1 MWLMYKKIL
10 AEPKSLKLGFWI
22 CEFLILTNQILI
34 VPARAGKFKLKIVII
49 NDLSYFS
56 FCCEYLEDKGQEWL
70 KW

>member
-10 AEPKSLKLGFWI
+10 AEPKSLKLGFRI

-34 VPARAGKFKLKIVII
+34 VPARAGKFKLRIVII

-56 FCCEYLEDKGQEWL
+56 FCCEYLENKSQQ
-70 KW
+70 